1 MMKVFHFTH
10 IGNRDVNQD
19 YVTHKILN
27 DDCAVFVLADG
38 MGGYSSGEIAAKV
51 VADAIVEYADQH
63 LNEVSPTRLLKQ
75 AIAYA
80 NDELYVKRLA
90 LGYKEM
96 GCVIV
101 CLFIVNDKAYIAWLG
116 DSRIYVFRNGALIF
130 QSEDHSLV
138 NELKGSRTL
147 KPQDFQRLSAIVT
160 RSIMGTEDLDP
171 IDVYELTT
179 EQGDVFL
186 LCSDGIH
193 KEMIV
198 EKLIRLNDEE
208 LQNHLELFSSSFD
221 DNATLVKVT
230 L

>member
-1 MMKVFHFTH
+1 MKVFKFTH
-10 IGNRDVNQD
+10 TGNREVNQD
-19 YVTHKILN
+19 YVTSKILDEN
-27 DDCAVFVLADG
+27 SAVFVLADG

-51 VADAIVEYADQH
+51 VADAIVEYTDQH
-63 LNEVSPTRLLKQ
+63 LNEVSHVKVLKQ

-101 CLFIVNDKAYIAWLG
+101 CLLIVNDKAYIAWLG
-116 DSRIYVFRNGALIF
+116 DSRIYIFRNGTLIF

-147 KPQDFQRLSAIVT
+147 KPQDFERLSAIVT
-160 RSIMGTEDLDP
+160 RSVMGTDELDQV
-171 IDVYELTT
+171 DVYELTT
-179 EQGDVFL
+179 EQGDTFI

-208 LQNHLELFSSSFD
+208 LQNHIEIFSSSFD
-221 DNATLVKVT
+221 DNATLLKVT

>member
-1 MMKVFHFTH
+1 MKVFNFTH
-10 IGNRDVNQD
+10 KGNRDVNQD
-19 YVTHKILN
+19 YATSKVLKDNNHI
-27 DDCAVFVLADG
+27 FILADG

-51 VADAIVEYADQH
+51 VADAIAEYADQH
-63 LNEVSPTRLLKQ
+63 FGEVTPNKLLKQ

-90 LGYKEM
+90 LGHKEM
-96 GCVIV
+96 GAVIV
-101 CLFIVNDKAYIAWLG
+101 CLLIVKKKAYIAWLG
-116 DSRIYVFRNGALIF
+116 DSRIYVFRDGMEIF

-160 RSIMGTEDLDP
+160 RCIMGTDKLDP

-179 EQGDVFL
+179 EQGDTLF

-198 EKLIRLNDEE
+198 EKLIRLSDEE
-208 LQNHLELFSSSFD
+208 LIKHLELFSSSFD
-221 DNATLVKVT
+221 DNATLIKVE